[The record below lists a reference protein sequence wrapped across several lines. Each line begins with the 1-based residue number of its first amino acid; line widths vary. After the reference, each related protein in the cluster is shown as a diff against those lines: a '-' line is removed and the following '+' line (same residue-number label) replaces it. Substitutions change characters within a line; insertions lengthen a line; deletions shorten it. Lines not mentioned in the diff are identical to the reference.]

1 MIPAEV
7 PELLPKSITEA
18 RGLEHSDWSGGV
30 TSHTFPFCSSPP
42 ASALPSHGRDP
53 PAANEGTDGLLRP
66 LSGGHPCAN
75 WAGEWGMRLGCWARR
90 PCLVTDSVLLAQVHE
105 EFKQNVENVSVEMLL
120 RKFAES
126 KGTGQEKPG
135 ESGRLWEL
143 GCGAMAMGK
152 ERDSGA

>member
-18 RGLEHSDWSGGV
+18 MGLGHSDWSGGV

-42 ASALPSHGRDP
+42 AAALPSHGRDP

-75 WAGEWGMRLGCWARR
+75 WAGEWGWGWGMRLGCWARR
-90 PCLVTDSVLLAQVHE
+90 PCLVTNSILLAQVHE

-126 KGTGQEKPG
+126 KGTGREKPG
-135 ESGRLWEL
+135 ESG
-143 GCGAMAMGK
+143 ASMGV
-152 ERDSGA
+152 GL